1 MEKLE
6 IHTERLYVRNLK
18 LEDLKDFHLYRSNPE
33 VTKYQGF
40 DVFSMEEAQ
49 AFIDSQKEKL
59 FGKPGDWVQFGIE
72 EKATGKLVGDCA
84 LKLDK
89 NDHRIAEAGIT
100 ISHNQQQKGFAKEVF
115 LGILDYLFAVRN
127 IHRIVETVDAENI
140 ASIKLMESIGFR
152 KEGHFVENIF
162 FKGKWGSEIQYA
174 MLKSEWFAK

>member
-18 LEDLKDFHLYRSNPE
+18 LEDLENFHSYRSNPE

-72 EKATGKLVGDCA
+72 EKATEKLIGDCS

-89 NDHRIAEAGIT
+89 KDYRIAEVGIT
-100 ISHNQQQKGFAKEVF
+100 ISHNQQQNGFAKEVI
-115 LGILDYLFAVRN
+115 LAILDYLFAVRN

-174 MLKSEWFAK
+174 MLKSEWFGR